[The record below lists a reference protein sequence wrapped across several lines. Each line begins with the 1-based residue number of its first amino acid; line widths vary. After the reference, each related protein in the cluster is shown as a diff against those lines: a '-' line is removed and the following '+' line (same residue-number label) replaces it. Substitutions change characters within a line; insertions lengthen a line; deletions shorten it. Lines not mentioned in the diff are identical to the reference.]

1 MSTSSFESSVVEW
14 LFFSITLL
22 IYLLSQEEIR
32 PPQFV
37 LLAIEKE
44 KSLSSWYLKLYSTD
58 NKWNWTFKVFKVGI

>member
-14 LFFSITLL
+14 LFFSVTLL
-22 IYLLSQEEIR
+22 IYLLSQAEIR

-44 KSLSSWYLKLYSTD
+44 KSLSSWYLNYIPLINEIELLKFL
-58 NKWNWTFKVFKVGI
+58 K

>member
-44 KSLSSWYLKLYSTD
+44 KSLSS
-58 NKWNWTFKVFKVGI
+58 